1 MTFKHFEDLP
11 IGQAARKQR
20 PVIFAFT
27 IQEGLSKEYRL
38 KDQIRASAG
47 SVMDNIA
54 EGFGRGGNK
63 EFVNFLS
70 VARGSHAEV
79 RSQVYQLFDIGYIS
93 VEELNDFVKQSQETE
108 EQISAFMQFLLRS
121 DYKGSKFIKPL

>member
-11 IGQAARKQR
+11 IWQAARKQQLD
-20 PVIFAFT
+20 IFAFT
-27 IQEGLSKEYRL
+27 VQEGLSKEYRL

-54 EGFGRGGNK
+54 EGFGRDGNK

-79 RSQVYQLFDIGYIS
+79 RSQVYQLFDRGYIS
-93 VEELNDFVKQSQETE
+93 VEELNVFVKQSQETE

>member
-11 IGQAARKQR
+11 IWQSARKQHL
-20 PVIFAFT
+20 VIVGFSV
-27 IQEGLSKEYRL
+27 QEGLSKDYRL

-70 VARGSHAEV
+70 VARGSHAEL
-79 RSQVYQLFDIGYIS
+79 RSQAYQLLDRGYIS
-93 VEELNDFVKQSQETE
+93 VQELDDFVKQSKEME
-108 EQISAFMQFLLRS
+108 EQMSAFMQFLLRS
-121 DYKGSKFIKPL
+121 DYKGSKFIKPI